1 MRGFTR
7 EFVLLGL
14 VIAVFV
20 ISGLYSPAFFSLA
33 SVDTVWTDSAVLIA
47 LALTMMPIIM
57 ARGIDLS
64 VAANMALTGMLV
76 SLIGQANLNL
86 PVPLL
91 LLCGACIGGL
101 LGLVNSALITGLE
114 LPPIVATLGTMSV
127 FRGLIYVVSGGQWV
141 SANEM
146 PPALTAFPE
155 LRTLGLTSL
164 EWLSILLIALAVL
177 WHNSRRGRE
186 VRAYGG
192 NPTAAL
198 YVGIPMRR
206 LNVLLYSAS
215 GVVAGLSGVLWVSRY
230 GIASTEVALGYELQV
245 VAACVIGGVSIAGGI
260 GSVFGTVLGS
270 LFLITIYN
278 ALPIII
284 GQLLPSVQ
292 NATLWQNAIVGA
304 AILIAA
310 VVNQGAHTKGKHILR
325 EIPRDEASR
334 AKH

>member
-1 MRGFTR
+1 MSRFRR

-14 VIAVFV
+14 LIAVFV
-20 ISGLYSPAFFSLA
+20 VSGIYSPAFFSL
-33 SVDTVWTDSAVLIA
+33 SSLDTVWTDSGVLIA
-47 LALTMMPIIM
+47 LALIMMPIIM
-57 ARGIDLS
+57 SRGIDLS

-76 SLIGQANLNL
+76 MLVGQAYPTL
-86 PVPLL
+86 PVPLFL
-91 LLCGACIGGL
+91 LMGAVTGAL
-101 LGLVNSALITGLE
+101 LGAVNAVLITILE

-127 FRGLIYVVSGGQWV
+127 YRGMIYVVSGGQWV

-155 LRTLGLTSL
+155 LRLLGLTSL
-164 EWLSILLIALAVL
+164 EWFSLLAVL
-177 WHNSRRGRE
+177 LATLWHNTRRGRE

-192 NPTAAL
+192 NPTAAR
-198 YVGIPMRR
+198 YVGIPITR
-206 LNVLLYSAS
+206 LNFALYTSS
-215 GVVAGLSGVLWVSRY
+215 GLVAGLCGVLWVSRY

-245 VAACVIGGVSIAGGI
+245 VAACVLGGVSIAGGI

-284 GQLLPSVQ
+284 GRLLPGVQ
-292 NATLWQNAIVGA
+292 NATLWQNAIVGV

-310 VVNQGAHTKGKHILR
+310 VVNQGARAQGKRILLQPQ
-325 EIPRDEASR
+325 EVTR
-334 AKH
+334 AKP